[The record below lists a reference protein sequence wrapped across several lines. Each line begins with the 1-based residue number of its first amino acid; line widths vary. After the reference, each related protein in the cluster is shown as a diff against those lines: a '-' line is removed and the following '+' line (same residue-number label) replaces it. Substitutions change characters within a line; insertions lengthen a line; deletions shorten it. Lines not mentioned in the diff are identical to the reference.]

1 MIKTWLKS
9 PSGIRTIT
17 RISSFVLR
25 LLLASIRWQKI
36 DHSGGAVKSADQRPI
51 IFVNWHCRLLA
62 IPAML
67 KHDLPTAYII
77 SESHDGQ
84 LISGTVKPLGIETI
98 WGSRSNKAISGY
110 RDMRRRLSQN
120 LHVGIT
126 PDGPRGPARKAATGA
141 LQLAKTS
148 GVVLVPVAWSTSGMW
163 RLNSWDR
170 LAIPKPF
177 SRGVQIFGNAI
188 TIPSDAE
195 PEALEE
201 ARLQL
206 EDAIN
211 AVTAEADAV
220 FGHRADDA
228 DHRYG
233 IAKDKR
239 NIDHKSTA

>member
-9 PSGIRTIT
+9 TSGIRTIT
-17 RISSFVLR
+17 MISSFVLR

-36 DHSGGAVKSADQRPI
+36 DHSIGTVKSADQNPI

-67 KHDLPTAYII
+67 KRDLPTAYII

-84 LISGTVKPLGIETI
+84 LISGTVKPLGVETI

-110 RDMRRRLSQN
+110 RDMRRRLAKN

-126 PDGPRGPARKAATGA
+126 PDGPRASTAAASGA
-141 LQLAKTS
+141 LQWPSS
-148 GVVLVPVAWSTSGMW
+148 GAVVVRGRSTSSMW

-177 SRGVQIFGNAI
+177 SRGSDFGAH
-188 TIPSDAE
+188 TCRRTS
-195 PEALEE
+195 
-201 ARLQL
+201 
-206 EDAIN
+206 
-211 AVTAEADAV
+211 AVNWKNTA
-220 FGHRADDA
+220 
-228 DHRYG
+228 G
-233 IAKDKR
+233 IGR
-239 NIDHKSTA
+239 CN

>member
-9 PSGIRTIT
+9 TSGIRTIT
-17 RISSFVLR
+17 MISSFTLR

-36 DHSGGAVKSADQRPI
+36 DHSGGVVKSANQYPI

-67 KHDLPTAYII
+67 KRDLPTAYII

-84 LISGTVKPLGIETI
+84 LISGTVKPLGVDTI

-110 RDMRRRLSQN
+110 RDMRRRLAKN

-126 PDGPRGPARKAATGA
+126 PDGPRGPARQAASGA
-141 LQLAKTS
+141 LQLAKSS
-148 GVVLVPVAWSTSGMW
+148 GAVVVPVAWSTSGMW

-177 SRGVQIFGNAI
+177 SRGVQIFGAPI
-188 TIPSDAE
+188 TVPADANSDQ
-195 PEALEE
+195 LET
-201 ARLQL
+201 ARLAL

-211 AVTAEADAV
+211 AVTAEADAI
-220 FGHRADDA
+220 FGHQADDA
-228 DHRYG
+228 DARYG
-233 IAKDKR
+233 RAKDKR
-239 NIDHKSTA
+239 NRDHNELA

>member
-9 PSGIRTIT
+9 TSGIRTT
-17 RISSFVLR
+17 TLISSFVLR

-36 DHSGGAVKSADQRPI
+36 DHSGGVVKSADQNPI

-67 KHDLPTAYII
+67 RRDLPTAYII

-84 LISGTVKPLGIETI
+84 LISGTVKPLGVDTI
-98 WGSRSNKAISGY
+98 WGSRSKKAITGY
-110 RDMRRRLSQN
+110 REMRRRLAQK

-126 PDGPRGPARKAATGA
+126 PDGPRGPARQAASGA
-141 LQLAKTS
+141 LQLAKSS

-177 SRGVQIFGNAI
+177 SRGVQIFGAAI
-188 TIPSDAE
+188 TIPADADADRME
-195 PEALEE
+195 H
-201 ARLQL
+201 ARLEL
-206 EDAIN
+206 ENAIN

-220 FGHRADDA
+220 FGHQADDA
-228 DHRYG
+228 DQRYG
-233 IAKDKR
+233 LAKDKR
-239 NIDHKSTA
+239 YSDHSEWS